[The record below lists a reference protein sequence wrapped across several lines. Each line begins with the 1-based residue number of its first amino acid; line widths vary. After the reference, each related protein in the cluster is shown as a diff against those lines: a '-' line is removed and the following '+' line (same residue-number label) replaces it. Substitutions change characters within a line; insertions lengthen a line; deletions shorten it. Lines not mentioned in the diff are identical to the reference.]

1 MNQQLCGHKTAENI
15 FYFSLAFFTRINES
29 VFSTV
34 LCQDGLV
41 CDDVCWWSRF
51 NKGDDIVYV
60 IVVWLRNIVEGK
72 GSNN

>member
-1 MNQQLCGHKTAENI
+1 MAKQPYGHETALNI
-15 FYFSLAFFTRINES
+15 FVLQSRLFTKNFYFLSNN
-29 VFSTV
+29 V
-34 LCQDGLV
+34 LGQDGLV